1 MIARFTGGILL
12 GLGLCLLGVQAGEDK
27 FARQKEKDALVEPKK
42 DDPAKKERKA
52 VPKAEKKDTDSVS
65 GKVKSVNATKGSFTL
80 SPEDG
85 KDRVFLVTD
94 TTKFL
99 GPRGGDRGTG
109 REGLKDET
117 MSAGHIVRVV
127 PATDGKNAAEV
138 HLPVRKAGK

>member
-42 DDPAKKERKA
+42 DDPVKKDRKA
-52 VPKAEKKDTDSVS
+52 EPKAEKKAADSVS
-65 GKVKSVNATKGSFTL
+65 GKVKTVNATKGSFTL

-94 TTKFL
+94 TTKFI
-99 GPRGGDRGTG
+99 GPQGGSRGTC
-109 REGLKDET
+109 REGLKDDA
-117 MSAGHIVRVV
+117 MSAGHVVRVV
-127 PATDGKNAAEV
+127 PATDGKYAAEV
-138 HLPVRKAGK
+138 HLPVRKRKK